1 MKRII
6 RIEKQQLY
14 WSLKWVCG
22 KYVKNAGAISFEE
35 DGFLGLCYINS
46 KIKHTCGDLSL
57 WEQIKLNGFD
67 FKGPGFFPAPVHG
80 GVKGKGNGGGYLGY
94 RTFGNEY
101 EARRYL
107 WQTGFIV
114 RDCDSDCSP
123 YWNFVD
129 WLAGVLKI
137 VRYLQQSDILV
148 FKKEP
153 GKPKEWL
160 ECLSSKK
167 LNGKERENSED
178 SKNDGVGILDL
189 LGTYSPFETT
199 IRIYPE
205 AIGECAHDLKIDE
218 TDLTH
223 LVILHEL
230 GHAFVHLGSSGNAVD
245 SACDLVECNRFWH
258 GLKGLGD
265 SEIHEFLA
273 QSFTWIAI
281 NDPMVQ
287 KIYPNLSNI
296 FSTLIKLQPEH
307 YKLWG
312 RKNRPNDE
320 QAWQAS
326 LNRARGALDEPSH
339 WEKCLRQIRDRMPAN
354 LDAAINLFIKQ
365 DDSVEALLS
374 RLFSKL

>member
-6 RIEKQQLY
+6 RIEKQKLY

-46 KIKHTCGDLSL
+46 KNKHAGGDLSL
-57 WEQIKLNGFD
+57 WEQIRLNGFD
-67 FKGPGFFPAPVHG
+67 FKGPVFSPAPVHG

-94 RTFGNEY
+94 RTFGNEH
-101 EARRYL
+101 EAIRYL

-114 RDCDSDCSP
+114 RDCDSDCSQ
-123 YWNFVD
+123 YWDFVD
-129 WLAGVLKI
+129 CLAGVLKL

-160 ECLSSKK
+160 EYLSSKK

-178 SKNDGVGILDL
+178 SKNDGVGIFDL

-205 AIGECAHDLKIDE
+205 AIVECAHDRKIDK

-230 GHAFVHLGSSGNAVD
+230 GHAFVHLGSSGNAVEV
-245 SACDLVECNRFWH
+245 AHDLVECNRFWT

-281 NDPMVQ
+281 NDPMIH
-287 KIYPNLSNI
+287 KKFPNLSNT
-296 FSTLIKLQPEH
+296 FSTLIQWQPEH

-312 RKNRPNDE
+312 RKNRPKDE
-320 QAWQAS
+320 QAWRDS
-326 LNRARGALDEPSH
+326 LERAREALDEPSH
-339 WEKCLRQIRDRMPAN
+339 WENCLRKLREQTPVN